1 MEGPVHGKD
10 GWTLIEYDWDEE
22 VGWAR
27 LTYERIVD
35 GRLECFELCQEQR
48 NFWISPEVRA
58 QLALLPEYD

>member
-1 MEGPVHGKD
+1 MVPVHGIG
-10 GWTLIEYDWDEE
+10 GWELVDYDWDEE

-35 GRLECFELCQEQR
+35 GRLETFEHVQEQR

-58 QLALLPEYD
+58 QLALLPDGD